1 MNNYACTCH
10 LQPKPWSEEEM
21 KSLVS
26 YIRFREHSVS
36 WPASKNSKLWES
48 AAEFVHGCTTGTT
61 KRTGNL
67 HGLYVKLLIVLL
79 DVKMFNLNMS
89 NFCDHDVC
97 MCTINT

>member
-1 MNNYACTCH
+1 MYTCIRTCIYACAGH
-10 LQPKPWSEEEM
+10 LQPKQWSEEET

-61 KRTGNL
+61 KRTGNYD
-67 HGLYVKLLIVLL
+67 LYVKLF
-79 DVKMFNLNMS
+79 DVM
-89 NFCDHDVC
+89 
-97 MCTINT
+97 